1 MKKIKFLLA
10 AMMAIVS
17 VPRVW
22 AVDGDTFTAQTEDG
36 VTLTFKVISETL
48 KTCEVI
54 TCNDAQYT
62 GAVTVPATANGYAV
76 MEIGFGAFMDSKASS
91 ITLPN
96 SIVALGSST
105 FWGCKNLQTIVVPA
119 SVTLIP
125 NEFAYGCQHLSSVT
139 IPEGVTKI
147 DDSAFYGC
155 TSLTDIDIP
164 ASVTEIGQSAFN
176 GCTALDEIVLP
187 GVTTIGT
194 SAFYGCTALAG
205 IDFPNV
211 ETIGV
216 DAFMGC
222 TSITEIVLPASLT
235 AIGNH
240 AFYHTNSLQ
249 RVEVKRSVPISIDAG
264 CFENSSYAYPP
275 LLVVPYG
282 YKNDYAEATG
292 WKRFTTIDDG
302 STFKATVDGVEMTF
316 RMIGETACQVGDG
329 ENLAISTTY
338 SGAVRIPESVN
349 GIPVTKVANFAFS
362 GCAITELTLPNTLTE
377 LGENSVQRCQNLAK
391 VYALWT
397 TPPEIPSLAFS
408 ATYDYA
414 TLYVPY
420 ESLASYQAANGWKSF
435 HNIAPFSS
443 DPTIIIDVS
452 AGGSLYTFYK
462 VISESDK
469 TCQVGLG
476 EEGSTAIPTTYAGD
490 FTIPSSV
497 NGYTV
502 TKVGAYAFQRC
513 SGITAMILPE
523 GIKEIGDYA
532 FAYATAMTSVSLP
545 ESLEKIGTGTFKYS
559 GLTAVE
565 LPENSLN
572 LGPAAFMGCSQLAS
586 VKLPSQI
593 TVLPN
598 YLFENC
604 YRLESIVIPNNVNT
618 IGSSCFSNTALTS
631 VLLPESLNYIYS
643 NAFYCSNLK
652 TVVSPLSQLPTLSGN
667 PFGDFSSNAT
677 LYVPVGCK
685 NLYSASIYWG
695 QFHEIIDDDMVSMS
709 PENIVIHF
717 RVISED
723 DKTCEVYR
731 GENTAAIDGY
741 NNAHEGA
748 VFVQM
753 TVPASVQGYT
763 VTRIGQHA
771 FYGCTQVT
779 GINLPST
786 IKEIGY
792 QAFYRAGLRGGTF
805 VLPEGLNHLDD
816 HAFESS
822 NVDNV
827 ILPSTLTA
835 ISNYAFKG
843 DPFNTF
849 IIPNTV
855 ESIGTQAFNQ
865 QGITGVTVVT
875 VFRSTPLPID
885 ADCFTP
891 NSHSTLYVPAGS
903 KAAYEQATGW
913 NKFSNIVE
921 LDMGGSTGVKGD
933 VNGDGSVTIS
943 DVTKVVSIILGS
955 PSSATE

>member
-1 MKKIKFLLA
+1 MKTMKKIKFLLA

-76 MEIGFGAFMDSKASS
+76 TKIGNHAFIETNVGS

-96 SIVALGSST
+96 SIVAIGTGAFSYT
-105 FWGCKNLQTIVVPA
+105 HNLQTMTIPSGVTDFGEGETFIYSESLQSVVVSEGVTTIPDDFVNQCRA
-119 SVTLIP
+119 LTSV
-125 NEFAYGCQHLSSVT
+125 S
-139 IPEGVTKI
+139 IPEGVTSI
-147 DDSAFYGC
+147 GVTAFG
-155 TSLTDIDIP
+155 
-164 ASVTEIGQSAFN
+164 
-176 GCTALDEIVLP
+176 GCTALTEVVIPSTVTNIDEN
-187 GVTTIGT
+187 
-194 SAFYGCTALAG
+194 AFVQTG
-205 IDFPNV
+205 
-211 ETIGV
+211 
-216 DAFMGC
+216 
-222 TSITEIVLPASLT
+222 
-235 AIGNH
+235 
-240 AFYHTNSLQ
+240 LQ
-249 RVEVKRSVPISIDAG
+249 RIEVKNPTPIEINAD
-264 CFENSSYAYPP
+264 CFTPRYAYAT
-275 LLVVPYG
+275 LVVPFG
-282 YKNDYAEATG
+282 SMVDYQGAAV
-292 WKRFTTIDDG
+292 WSNFNQMDDH
-302 STFKATVDGVEMTF
+302 SVFKANTAEGVEVTYKMLS
-316 RMIGETACQVGDG
+316 ETACQVGDG
-329 ENLAISTTY
+329 TNRAISTSY
-338 SGAVRIPESVN
+338 SGAVTIPESVN
-349 GIPVTKVANFAFS
+349 GITVIAIGDYAFRACSLTEISLPATLNSIGNNSVASCSNLTKVIANMTDPFDIDDTSFS
-362 GCAITELTLPNTLTE
+362 L
-377 LGENSVQRCQNLAK
+377 
-391 VYALWT
+391 
-397 TPPEIPSLAFS
+397 SLQA
-408 ATYDYA
+408 D
-414 TLYVPY
+414 LYVEY
-420 ESLASYQAANGWKSF
+420 ASLDAYKAHIQWKKF
-435 HNIAPFSS
+435 HRIIPFSN
-443 DPTIIIDVS
+443 DPTIIIDVN
-452 AGGSLYTFYK
+452 ADGSLYTFYK

-502 TKVGAYAFQRC
+502 TKVGAYAFQGC

-532 FAYATAMTSVSLP
+532 FAYATAMASVSLP

-604 YRLESIVIPNNVNT
+604 NRLGFIVIPNNVNT

-677 LYVPVGCK
+677 LYVPVGSK

-748 VFVQM
+748 VFVQV

>member
-22 AVDGDTFTAQTEDG
+22 ADGGDTFTAQTAEG
-36 VTLTFKVISETL
+36 VTMTFKVISETL
-48 KTCEVI
+48 QTCEVSTNCI
-54 TCNDAQYT
+54 DATYT

-76 MEIGFGAFMDSKASS
+76 TKIGDYAFIESNVGS

-96 SIVALGSST
+96 SITAIGNGAFSYT
-105 FWGCKNLQTIVVPA
+105 HNLQTMTIPSGVTDFGEGETFIYSESLQSVVVSEGVTTIPDDFVNQCRA
-119 SVTLIP
+119 LTSV
-125 NEFAYGCQHLSSVT
+125 S
-139 IPEGVTKI
+139 IPEGVTSI
-147 DDSAFYGC
+147 GVTAFG
-155 TSLTDIDIP
+155 
-164 ASVTEIGQSAFN
+164 
-176 GCTALDEIVLP
+176 GCTALTEVVIP
-187 GVTTIGT
+187 STVTNIGEN
-194 SAFYGCTALAG
+194 AFVQTG
-205 IDFPNV
+205 
-211 ETIGV
+211 
-216 DAFMGC
+216 
-222 TSITEIVLPASLT
+222 
-235 AIGNH
+235 
-240 AFYHTNSLQ
+240 LQ
-249 RVEVKRSVPISIDAG
+249 RIEVKNPTPIEINAD
-264 CFENSSYAYPP
+264 CFTPRYAYAT
-275 LLVVPYG
+275 LVVPFG
-282 YKNDYAEATG
+282 SMVDYQGAAV
-292 WKRFTTIDDG
+292 WSNFNQMDDH
-302 STFKATVDGVEMTF
+302 SVFKANTAEGVEVTYKMLS
-316 RMIGETACQVGDG
+316 ETACQVGDG
-329 ENLAISTTY
+329 TNRAISTSY
-338 SGAVRIPESVN
+338 SGAVTIPESVN
-349 GIPVTKVANFAFS
+349 GITVIAIGDYAFRACSLTEISLPATLNSIGNNSVASCSNLTKVIANMTDPFDIDDTSFS
-362 GCAITELTLPNTLTE
+362 L
-377 LGENSVQRCQNLAK
+377 
-391 VYALWT
+391 
-397 TPPEIPSLAFS
+397 SLQA
-408 ATYDYA
+408 D
-414 TLYVPY
+414 LYVEY
-420 ESLASYQAANGWKSF
+420 ASLDAYKAHIQWKKF
-435 HNIAPFSS
+435 HRIIPFSS
-443 DPTIIIDVS
+443 DPTIIIDVN
-452 AGGSLYTFYK
+452 ADGSLYTFYK
-462 VISESDK
+462 VISEADK
-469 TCQVGLG
+469 TCQVGIG
-476 EEGSTAIPTTYAGD
+476 QEGSTAIPTTYAGD

-502 TKVGAYAFQRC
+502 TKVGAYAFKGC
-513 SGITAMILPE
+513 SGITAVILPE
-523 GIKEIGDYA
+523 GIKEIGNYA
-532 FAYATAMTSVSLP
+532 FANATAMTSVSLP
-545 ESLEKIGTGTFKYS
+545 ESLEIIGTGAFRYS

-565 LPENSLN
+565 LPENTLN
-572 LGPAAFMGCSQLAS
+572 LGSSAFMGCAQLTS

-618 IGSSCFSNTALTS
+618 IGSSCFRNTALTS
-631 VLLPESLNYIYS
+631 VLLPESLGS
-643 NAFYCSNLK
+643 LGRSSFECANLT
-652 TVVSPLSQLPTLSGN
+652 TVVSPLKQPISIYDDT
-667 PFGDFSSNAT
+667 FSNRTNAT
-677 LYVPVGCK
+677 LYVPVGWK
-685 NLYSASIYWG
+685 NNYNVALYWKEFDKIV
-695 QFHEIIDDDMVSMS
+695 DDDMVSMS

-717 RVISED
+717 RVISEE

-748 VFVQM
+748 VYVQV
-753 TVPASVQGYT
+753 TVPATVQGYT

-771 FYGCTQVT
+771 FYYCTQVT

-792 QAFYRAGLRGGTF
+792 RAFYRAGLRGGVF

-816 HAFESS
+816 NAFESS

-865 QGITGVTVVT
+865 QGITGVSVVT

-913 NKFSNIVE
+913 NKFLNIAE

-933 VNGDGSVTIS
+933 VNGDGFVTIS
-943 DVTKVVSIILGS
+943 DVTKLVNIILGS

>member
-1 MKKIKFLLA
+1 MKELRLLLA
-10 AMMAIVS
+10 TLLAIALA
-17 VPRVW
+17 PRAW
-22 AVDGDTFTAQTEDG
+22 AADGEFTATTVEG
-36 VTLTFKVISETL
+36 VTMKFKVLSEAD
-48 KTCEVI
+48 KTCQVATGAISTE
-54 TCNDAQYT
+54 YT
-62 GAVTVPATANGYAV
+62 GAVTIPATVNGYTV
-76 MEIGFGAFMDSKASS
+76 TKIGAGAFMDSKASS

-96 SIVALGSST
+96 SIVALGSFS
-105 FWGCKNLQTIVVPA
+105 FHSCINLQSIAVPA
-119 SVTLIP
+119 GVTLIP
-125 NEFAYGCQHLSSVT
+125 DEFAYGCQHLSSVT

-147 DDSAFYGC
+147 DDSAFY
-155 TSLTDIDIP
+155 
-164 ASVTEIGQSAFN
+164 

-249 RVEVKRSVPISIDAG
+249 RVEVKRSVPISIDAE

-302 STFKATVDGVEMTF
+302 SVFKATVDGVEMTF
-316 RMIGETACQVGDG
+316 RMIGENTCQVGDG
-329 ENLAISTTY
+329 ENPAISTTY

-397 TPPEIPSLAFS
+397 TPPEIPPLAFS

-420 ESLASYQAANGWKSF
+420 ESLASYQAANDWKFF

-452 AGGSLYTFYK
+452 AGGSMYTVYK

-476 EEGSTAIPTTYAGD
+476 QEGSTAIPTTYAGD

-502 TKVGAYAFQRC
+502 TKVGAYAFQGC

-532 FAYATAMTSVSLP
+532 FANATAMTSVSLP
-545 ESLEKIGTGTFKYS
+545 ESLEKIGSGTFKYS

-572 LGPAAFMGCSQLAS
+572 LGSAAFMGCSQLAS

-604 YRLESIVIPNNVNT
+604 YRLGSIVIPNNVNT
-618 IGSSCFSNTALTS
+618 IGSSCFRNTALTS

-677 LYVPVGCK
+677 LYVPVGSK

-748 VFVQM
+748 VFVQV

-792 QAFYRAGLRGGTF
+792 QAFYGAGLRGGTF

-943 DVTKVVSIILGS
+943 DVTKLVNIILGS

>member
-1 MKKIKFLLA
+1 MKKLRLLLA
-10 AMMAIVS
+10 TLLAIALA
-17 VPRVW
+17 PRAW
-22 AVDGDTFTAQTEDG
+22 AADGEQLTATTFEG
-36 VTLTFKVISETL
+36 VTMEFKVLSEAD
-48 KTCEVI
+48 KTCQVATGAISTE
-54 TCNDAQYT
+54 YT
-62 GAVTVPATANGYAV
+62 GAVTIPATVNGYTV
-76 MEIGFGAFMDSKASS
+76 TKIGAGAFMDSKASS

-96 SIVALGSST
+96 SIVALGSFS
-105 FWGCKNLQTIVVPA
+105 FHGCINLQTIVVPA

-125 NEFAYGCQHLSSVT
+125 DEFAYGCQHLSSVT
-139 IPEGVTKI
+139 IPEG
-147 DDSAFYGC
+147 
-155 TSLTDIDIP
+155 
-164 ASVTEIGQSAFN
+164 VTEIGQSAFN

-282 YKNDYAEATG
+282 FKNDYREATG

-302 STFKATVDGVEMTF
+302 SVFKATVDGVEMTF

-420 ESLASYQAANGWKSF
+420 ESLASYQAANDWKFF

-443 DPTIIIDVS
+443 DPTIIIDVN
-452 AGGSLYTFYK
+452 ADGSLYTFYK

-476 EEGSTAIPTTYAGD
+476 EEGSTAIATTYAGD

-502 TKVGAYAFQRC
+502 TKVGAYAFQGC

-618 IGSSCFSNTALTS
+618 IGSSCFRNTALTS
-631 VLLPESLNYIYS
+631 VLLPESLGS
-643 NAFYCSNLK
+643 LGSSSFECANLT
-652 TVVSPLSQLPTLSGN
+652 TVVSPLKQPISIYDDT
-667 PFGDFSSNAT
+667 FSNRTNAT
-677 LYVPVGCK
+677 LYVPMDWK
-685 NLYSASIYWG
+685 SNYYSVNYWKDFG
-695 QFHEIIDDDMVSMS
+695 TIIDDDMVSMS

-717 RVISED
+717 HVISED

-741 NNAHEGA
+741 NNAQEGA
-748 VFVQM
+748 VYVQV

>member
-1 MKKIKFLLA
+1 MKTMKKIKFLLA

-48 KTCEVI
+48 KTCEVSSNCI
-54 TCNDAQYT
+54 DATYT

-76 MEIGFGAFMDSKASS
+76 TKIGDYAFIESNVGS

-96 SIVALGSST
+96 SITAIGNGAFSYT
-105 FWGCKNLQTIVVPA
+105 HNLQTMTIPSGVTDFGEGETFIYSESLQSVVVSEGVTTIPDDFVNQCRA
-119 SVTLIP
+119 LTSV
-125 NEFAYGCQHLSSVT
+125 S
-139 IPEGVTKI
+139 IPEGVTSI
-147 DDSAFYGC
+147 GVTAFG
-155 TSLTDIDIP
+155 
-164 ASVTEIGQSAFN
+164 
-176 GCTALDEIVLP
+176 GCTALTEVVIPSTVTNIDEN
-187 GVTTIGT
+187 
-194 SAFYGCTALAG
+194 AFVQTG
-205 IDFPNV
+205 
-211 ETIGV
+211 
-216 DAFMGC
+216 
-222 TSITEIVLPASLT
+222 
-235 AIGNH
+235 
-240 AFYHTNSLQ
+240 LQ
-249 RVEVKRSVPISIDAG
+249 RIEVKNPTPIEINAD
-264 CFENSSYAYPP
+264 CFTPRYAYAT
-275 LLVVPYG
+275 LVVPFG
-282 YKNDYAEATG
+282 SMVDYQGAAV
-292 WKRFTTIDDG
+292 WSNFNQMDDH
-302 STFKATVDGVEMTF
+302 SVFKANTAEGVEVTYKMLS
-316 RMIGETACQVGDG
+316 ETACQVGDG
-329 ENLAISTTY
+329 TNRAISTSY
-338 SGAVRIPESVN
+338 SGAVTIPESVN
-349 GIPVTKVANFAFS
+349 GITVIAIGDYAFRACSLTEISLPATLNSIGNNSVASCSNLTKVIANMTDPFDIDDTSFS
-362 GCAITELTLPNTLTE
+362 L
-377 LGENSVQRCQNLAK
+377 
-391 VYALWT
+391 
-397 TPPEIPSLAFS
+397 SLQA
-408 ATYDYA
+408 D
-414 TLYVPY
+414 LYVEY
-420 ESLASYQAANGWKSF
+420 ASLDAYKAHIQWKKF
-435 HNIAPFSS
+435 HRIIPFSN
-443 DPTIIIDVS
+443 DPTIIIDVN
-452 AGGSLYTFYK
+452 ADGSLYTFYK

-502 TKVGAYAFQRC
+502 TKVGAYAFQGC

-532 FAYATAMTSVSLP
+532 FANATAMTSVSLP

-677 LYVPVGCK
+677 LYVPVGSK

-748 VFVQM
+748 VFVQV

>member
-36 VTLTFKVISETL
+36 VTLTFKVISEAL
-48 KTCEVI
+48 KTCEVSSNCI
-54 TCNDAQYT
+54 DATYT

-76 MEIGFGAFMDSKASS
+76 KKIGDYAFFESNVGS

-96 SIVALGSST
+96 SITAIGNGAFSYT
-105 FWGCKNLQTIVVPA
+105 HNLQTMTIPSGVTDFGEGETFIYSESLQSVVVSEGVTTIPDDFVNQCRA
-119 SVTLIP
+119 LTSV
-125 NEFAYGCQHLSSVT
+125 S
-139 IPEGVTKI
+139 IPEGVTSI
-147 DDSAFYGC
+147 GVTAFG
-155 TSLTDIDIP
+155 
-164 ASVTEIGQSAFN
+164 
-176 GCTALDEIVLP
+176 GCTALTEVVIPSTVTNIDEN
-187 GVTTIGT
+187 
-194 SAFYGCTALAG
+194 AFVQTG
-205 IDFPNV
+205 
-211 ETIGV
+211 
-216 DAFMGC
+216 
-222 TSITEIVLPASLT
+222 
-235 AIGNH
+235 
-240 AFYHTNSLQ
+240 LQ
-249 RVEVKRSVPISIDAG
+249 RIEVKNPTPIEINAD
-264 CFENSSYAYPP
+264 CFTPRYAYAT
-275 LLVVPYG
+275 LVVPFG
-282 YKNDYAEATG
+282 SMVDYQGAAV
-292 WKRFTTIDDG
+292 WSNFNQMDDH
-302 STFKATVDGVEMTF
+302 SVFKANTAEGVEVTYKMLS
-316 RMIGETACQVGDG
+316 ETACQVGDG
-329 ENLAISTTY
+329 TNRAISTSY
-338 SGAVRIPESVN
+338 SGAVTIPESVN
-349 GIPVTKVANFAFS
+349 GITVIAIGDYAFRACSLTEISLPATLNSIGNNSVASCSNLTKVIANMTDPFDIDDTSFS
-362 GCAITELTLPNTLTE
+362 L
-377 LGENSVQRCQNLAK
+377 
-391 VYALWT
+391 
-397 TPPEIPSLAFS
+397 SLQA
-408 ATYDYA
+408 D
-414 TLYVPY
+414 LYVEY
-420 ESLASYQAANGWKSF
+420 ASLDAYKAHIQWKKF
-435 HNIAPFSS
+435 HRIIPFSS
-443 DPTIIIDVS
+443 DPTIIIDVN
-452 AGGSLYTFYK
+452 ADGSLYTFYK
-462 VISESDK
+462 VISEADK
-469 TCQVGLG
+469 TCQVGIG
-476 EEGSTAIPTTYAGD
+476 QEGSTAIPTTYAGD

-502 TKVGAYAFQRC
+502 TKVGAYAFKGC

-523 GIKEIGDYA
+523 GIKEIGNYA
-532 FAYATAMTSVSLP
+532 FANTTAMTSVSLP
-545 ESLEKIGTGTFKYS
+545 ESLEIIGTGAFGYS

-565 LPENSLN
+565 LPENTLN
-572 LGPAAFMGCSQLAS
+572 LGSSAFMGCAQLTS

-618 IGSSCFSNTALTS
+618 IGSSCFRNTALTS
-631 VLLPESLNYIYS
+631 VLLPESLGS
-643 NAFYCSNLK
+643 LGRSSFECANLT
-652 TVVSPLSQLPTLSGN
+652 TVVSPLKQPISIYDDT
-667 PFGDFSSNAT
+667 FSNRTNAT
-677 LYVPVGCK
+677 LYVPVGWK
-685 NLYSASIYWG
+685 NNYNLGLFWKEFG
-695 QFHEIIDDDMVSMS
+695 TIIDDDMVSMS

-748 VFVQM
+748 VYVQV

-792 QAFYRAGLRGGTF
+792 QAFYGAGLRGGTF

-903 KAAYEQATGW
+903 KAAYKQATGW
-913 NKFSNIVE
+913 NKFLNIAE

-933 VNGDGSVTIS
+933 VNGDGFVTIS
-943 DVTKVVSIILGS
+943 DVTKLVNIILGS

>member
-1 MKKIKFLLA
+1 MKKLRLLLA
-10 AMMAIVS
+10 TLLAIALA
-17 VPRVW
+17 PRAW
-22 AVDGDTFTAQTEDG
+22 AADGEFTATTFEG
-36 VTLTFKVISETL
+36 VTMEFKVLSEAD
-48 KTCEVI
+48 KTCQVATGAISTE
-54 TCNDAQYT
+54 YT
-62 GAVTVPATANGYAV
+62 GAVTIPATVNGYTV
-76 MEIGFGAFMDSKASS
+76 TKIGAGAFMDSKASS

-96 SIVALGSST
+96 TIVALGSFS
-105 FWGCKNLQTIVVPA
+105 FHSCINLQSIAVPA
-119 SVTLIP
+119 GVTLIP
-125 NEFAYGCQHLSSVT
+125 DEFAYGCQHLSSVT

-164 ASVTEIGQSAFN
+164 ASVTEIGKLAFY
-176 GCTALDEIVLP
+176 GCTSLAGIALP
-187 GVTTIGT
+187 GVTTIGET
-194 SAFYGCTALAG
+194 AFWNCTALTE
-205 IDFPNV
+205 IDFPSV

-216 DAFMGC
+216 EAFRGC
-222 TSITEIVLPASLT
+222 TSLADVVLPASIT

-249 RVEVKRSVPISIDAG
+249 RVEVKRSVPISIDAE

-282 YKNDYAEATG
+282 SKNDYREATG

-377 LGENSVQRCQNLAK
+377 LGEYSVQRCQNLAK

-420 ESLASYQAANGWKSF
+420 ESLASYQAANDWKLF

-443 DPTIIIDVS
+443 DPTIIIDVN
-452 AGGSLYTFYK
+452 ADGSLYTFYK

-502 TKVGAYAFQRC
+502 TKVGAYAFQGC

-532 FAYATAMTSVSLP
+532 FANATAMTSVSLP

-572 LGPAAFMGCSQLAS
+572 LGPAAFMGCPQLAS

-677 LYVPVGCK
+677 LYVPVGSK

-748 VFVQM
+748 VFVQV

-792 QAFYRAGLRGGTF
+792 QAFYGAGLRGGTF

>member
-36 VTLTFKVISETL
+36 VTLTFQVISETL

-76 MEIGFGAFMDSKASS
+76 TKIGNHAFIETNVGS

-96 SIVALGSST
+96 SIVAIGTGAFSYT
-105 FWGCKNLQTIVVPA
+105 NNLQTMTIPSGVTDFGEGETFFYSESLQSVVVSEGVTTIPDA
-119 SVTLIP
+119 FVSQCRALTSV
-125 NEFAYGCQHLSSVT
+125 S
-139 IPEGVTKI
+139 IPEGVTSI
-147 DDSAFYGC
+147 GVTAFG
-155 TSLTDIDIP
+155 
-164 ASVTEIGQSAFN
+164 
-176 GCTALDEIVLP
+176 GCTALTEVVIPSTVTNIDEN
-187 GVTTIGT
+187 
-194 SAFYGCTALAG
+194 AFVQTG
-205 IDFPNV
+205 
-211 ETIGV
+211 
-216 DAFMGC
+216 
-222 TSITEIVLPASLT
+222 
-235 AIGNH
+235 
-240 AFYHTNSLQ
+240 LQ
-249 RVEVKRSVPISIDAG
+249 RIEVKNPTPIEINAD
-264 CFENSSYAYPP
+264 CFTPRYAYAT
-275 LLVVPYG
+275 LVVPFG
-282 YKNDYAEATG
+282 SMVDYQGAAV
-292 WKRFTTIDDG
+292 WSNFNQMDDH
-302 STFKATVDGVEMTF
+302 SVFKANTAEGVEVTYKMLS
-316 RMIGETACQVGDG
+316 ETACQVGDG
-329 ENLAISTTY
+329 TNRAISTSY
-338 SGAVRIPESVN
+338 SGAVTIPESVN
-349 GIPVTKVANFAFS
+349 GITVIAIGDYAFRACSLTEISLPATLNSIGNNSVASCSNLTKVIANMTDPFDIDDTSFS
-362 GCAITELTLPNTLTE
+362 L
-377 LGENSVQRCQNLAK
+377 
-391 VYALWT
+391 
-397 TPPEIPSLAFS
+397 SLQA
-408 ATYDYA
+408 D
-414 TLYVPY
+414 LYVEY
-420 ESLASYQAANGWKSF
+420 ASLDAYKAHVQWKKF
-435 HNIAPFSS
+435 HRIIPFSS
-443 DPTIIIDVS
+443 DPTIIIDVN
-452 AGGSLYTFYK
+452 ADGSLYTFYK
-462 VISESDK
+462 VISEADK
-469 TCQVGLG
+469 TCQVGIG
-476 EEGSTAIPTTYAGD
+476 QEGSTAIPMTYAGD

-502 TKVGAYAFQRC
+502 TKVGAYAFQGC

-604 YRLESIVIPNNVNT
+604 NRLGFIVIPNNVNT

-677 LYVPVGCK
+677 LYVPVGSK

-748 VFVQM
+748 VYVQV

-816 HAFESS
+816 NAFESS

-943 DVTKVVSIILGS
+943 DMTKLVNIILGS

>member
-22 AVDGDTFTAQTEDG
+22 ADGGDTFTAQTAEG
-36 VTLTFKVISETL
+36 VTMTFKVISEAL
-48 KTCEVI
+48 KTCEVSSNCI
-54 TCNDAQYT
+54 DATYT

-76 MEIGFGAFMDSKASS
+76 KKIGDYAFIESNVGS

-96 SIVALGSST
+96 SITAIGKGAFSYT
-105 FWGCKNLQTIVVPA
+105 YNLQTMTIPSGVTDFGEGETFINSKSLQSVVVSEGVTTIPDDFVNQCRA
-119 SVTLIP
+119 LTSV
-125 NEFAYGCQHLSSVT
+125 S
-139 IPEGVTKI
+139 IPEGVTSI
-147 DDSAFYGC
+147 GVTAFG
-155 TSLTDIDIP
+155 
-164 ASVTEIGQSAFN
+164 
-176 GCTALDEIVLP
+176 GCTALTEVVIP
-187 GVTTIGT
+187 STVTNIGEN
-194 SAFYGCTALAG
+194 AFVQTG
-205 IDFPNV
+205 
-211 ETIGV
+211 
-216 DAFMGC
+216 
-222 TSITEIVLPASLT
+222 
-235 AIGNH
+235 
-240 AFYHTNSLQ
+240 LQ
-249 RVEVKRSVPISIDAG
+249 RIEVKNPTPIEINAD
-264 CFENSSYAYPP
+264 CFTPRYAYAT
-275 LLVVPYG
+275 LVVPFG
-282 YKNDYAEATG
+282 SMVDYQGAAV
-292 WKRFTTIDDG
+292 WSNFNQMDDH
-302 STFKATVDGVEMTF
+302 SVFKANTAEGVEVTYKMLS
-316 RMIGETACQVGDG
+316 ETACQVGDG
-329 ENLAISTTY
+329 TNRAISTSY
-338 SGAVRIPESVN
+338 SGAVTIPESVN
-349 GIPVTKVANFAFS
+349 GITVIAIGDYAFRACSLTEISLPATLNSIGNNSVASCNNLTKVIANMTDPFDIDDTSFS
-362 GCAITELTLPNTLTE
+362 L
-377 LGENSVQRCQNLAK
+377 
-391 VYALWT
+391 
-397 TPPEIPSLAFS
+397 SLQA
-408 ATYDYA
+408 D
-414 TLYVPY
+414 LYVEY
-420 ESLASYQAANGWKSF
+420 ASLDAYKAHIQWKKF
-435 HNIAPFSS
+435 HRIIPFSS
-443 DPTIIIDVS
+443 DPTIIIDVN
-452 AGGSLYTFYK
+452 ADGSLYTFYK
-462 VISESDK
+462 VISEADK
-469 TCQVGLG
+469 TCQVGIG
-476 EEGSTAIPTTYAGD
+476 QEGSTAIPTTYAGD

-502 TKVGAYAFQRC
+502 TKVGAYAFKGC
-513 SGITAMILPE
+513 SGITAVILPE
-523 GIKEIGDYA
+523 GIKEIGNYA
-532 FAYATAMTSVSLP
+532 FANTTAMTSVSLP
-545 ESLEKIGTGTFKYS
+545 ESLETIGSGTFRYS

-572 LGPAAFMGCSQLAS
+572 LGSAAFMGCSQLAS

-618 IGSSCFSNTALTS
+618 IGSSCFRNTALTS
-631 VLLPESLNYIYS
+631 VLLPESLGS
-643 NAFYCSNLK
+643 LGRSSFECANLT
-652 TVVSPLSQLPTLSGN
+652 TVVSPLKQPISIYDDT
-667 PFGDFSSNAT
+667 FSNRTNAT
-677 LYVPVGCK
+677 LYVPVGWK
-685 NLYSASIYWG
+685 NNYNVALYWKEFDKIV
-695 QFHEIIDDDMVSMS
+695 DDDMVSMS

-717 RVISED
+717 RVISEE

-748 VFVQM
+748 VYVQV
-753 TVPASVQGYT
+753 TVPATVQGYT

-771 FYGCTQVT
+771 FYYCTQVT

-792 QAFYRAGLRGGTF
+792 RAFYRAGLRGGVF

-816 HAFESS
+816 NAFESS

-865 QGITGVTVVT
+865 QGITGVSVVT

-913 NKFSNIVE
+913 NKFLNIAE

-933 VNGDGSVTIS
+933 VNGDGFVTIS
-943 DVTKVVSIILGS
+943 DVTKLVNIILGS

>member
-22 AVDGDTFTAQTEDG
+22 AVDGDRFTAQTEDG

-48 KTCEVI
+48 QTCEVSTNCI
-54 TCNDAQYT
+54 DATYT

-76 MEIGFGAFMDSKASS
+76 TKIGNYAFIETNVGS

-96 SIVALGSST
+96 SIVAIGKGAFSYT
-105 FWGCKNLQTIVVPA
+105 HNLQTMTIPSGVTDFGEGETFIYSESLQSVVVSEGVTTIPDDFVNQCRA
-119 SVTLIP
+119 LTSV
-125 NEFAYGCQHLSSVT
+125 S
-139 IPEGVTKI
+139 IPEGVTSI
-147 DDSAFYGC
+147 GVTAFG
-155 TSLTDIDIP
+155 
-164 ASVTEIGQSAFN
+164 
-176 GCTALDEIVLP
+176 GCTALTEVVIP
-187 GVTTIGT
+187 STVTNIGEN
-194 SAFYGCTALAG
+194 AFVQTG
-205 IDFPNV
+205 
-211 ETIGV
+211 
-216 DAFMGC
+216 
-222 TSITEIVLPASLT
+222 
-235 AIGNH
+235 
-240 AFYHTNSLQ
+240 LQ
-249 RVEVKRSVPISIDAG
+249 RIEVKNPTPIEINAD
-264 CFENSSYAYPP
+264 CFTPRYAYAT
-275 LLVVPYG
+275 LVVPFG
-282 YKNDYAEATG
+282 SMVDYQGAAV
-292 WKRFTTIDDG
+292 WSNFNQMDDH
-302 STFKATVDGVEMTF
+302 SVFKANTAEGVEVTYKMLS
-316 RMIGETACQVGDG
+316 ETACQVGDG
-329 ENLAISTTY
+329 TNRAISTSY
-338 SGAVRIPESVN
+338 SGAVTIPESVN
-349 GIPVTKVANFAFS
+349 GITVIAIGDYAFRACSLTEISLPATLNSIGNNSVASCSNLTKVIANMTDPFDIDDTSFS
-362 GCAITELTLPNTLTE
+362 L
-377 LGENSVQRCQNLAK
+377 
-391 VYALWT
+391 
-397 TPPEIPSLAFS
+397 SLQA
-408 ATYDYA
+408 D
-414 TLYVPY
+414 LYVEY
-420 ESLASYQAANGWKSF
+420 ASLDAYKAHIQWKKF
-435 HNIAPFSS
+435 HRIIPFSS
-443 DPTIIIDVS
+443 DPTIIIDVN
-452 AGGSLYTFYK
+452 ADGSLYTFYK

-476 EEGSTAIPTTYAGD
+476 QEGSTAIPTTYAGD

-502 TKVGAYAFQRC
+502 TKVGAYAFKGC

-532 FAYATAMTSVSLP
+532 FANATAMTSISLP
-545 ESLEKIGTGTFKYS
+545 ESLEIIGTGAFRYS

-572 LGPAAFMGCSQLAS
+572 LGSAAFMGCSQLAS

-618 IGSSCFSNTALTS
+618 IGSSCFCNTALTS
-631 VLLPESLNYIYS
+631 VLLPESLGS
-643 NAFYCSNLK
+643 LGRSSFDCANLT
-652 TVVSPLSQLPTLSGN
+652 TVVSPLKQPISIYDDT
-667 PFGDFSSNAT
+667 FSNRTNAT
-677 LYVPVGCK
+677 LYVPVGWK
-685 NLYSASIYWG
+685 NNYNVALYWKEFDKIV
-695 QFHEIIDDDMVSMS
+695 DDDMVSMS

-717 RVISED
+717 RVISEE

-741 NNAHEGA
+741 NTAHEGA
-748 VFVQM
+748 VYVQV

-771 FYGCTQVT
+771 FYGCTQMT

-792 QAFYRAGLRGGTF
+792 QAFYGAGLRGGTF

-943 DVTKVVSIILGS
+943 DVTKVVSIILDS

>member
-1 MKKIKFLLA
+1 MKTMKKIKFLLA

-76 MEIGFGAFMDSKASS
+76 TKIGNHAFIETNVGS

-96 SIVALGSST
+96 SITAIGNGAFSYT
-105 FWGCKNLQTIVVPA
+105 HNLQTMTIPSGVTDFGEGETFIYSESLQSVVVSEGVTTIPDDFVNQCRA
-119 SVTLIP
+119 LTSV
-125 NEFAYGCQHLSSVT
+125 S
-139 IPEGVTKI
+139 IPEGVTSI
-147 DDSAFYGC
+147 GVTAFG
-155 TSLTDIDIP
+155 
-164 ASVTEIGQSAFN
+164 
-176 GCTALDEIVLP
+176 GCTALTEVVIPSTVTNIDEN
-187 GVTTIGT
+187 
-194 SAFYGCTALAG
+194 AFVQTG
-205 IDFPNV
+205 
-211 ETIGV
+211 
-216 DAFMGC
+216 
-222 TSITEIVLPASLT
+222 
-235 AIGNH
+235 
-240 AFYHTNSLQ
+240 LQ
-249 RVEVKRSVPISIDAG
+249 RIEVKNPTPIEINAD
-264 CFENSSYAYPP
+264 CFTPRYAYAT
-275 LLVVPYG
+275 LVVPFG
-282 YKNDYAEATG
+282 SMVDYQGAAV
-292 WKRFTTIDDG
+292 WSNFNQMDDH
-302 STFKATVDGVEMTF
+302 SVFKANTAEGVEVTYKMLS
-316 RMIGETACQVGDG
+316 ETACQVGDG
-329 ENLAISTTY
+329 TNRAISTSY
-338 SGAVRIPESVN
+338 SGAVTIPESVN
-349 GIPVTKVANFAFS
+349 GITVIAIGDYAFRACSLTEISLPATLNSIGNNSVASCSNLTKVIANMTDPFDIDDTSFS
-362 GCAITELTLPNTLTE
+362 L
-377 LGENSVQRCQNLAK
+377 
-391 VYALWT
+391 
-397 TPPEIPSLAFS
+397 SLQA
-408 ATYDYA
+408 D
-414 TLYVPY
+414 LYVEY
-420 ESLASYQAANGWKSF
+420 ASLDAYKAHIQWKKF
-435 HNIAPFSS
+435 HRIIPFSN
-443 DPTIIIDVS
+443 DPTIIIDVN
-452 AGGSLYTFYK
+452 ADGSLYTFYK

-502 TKVGAYAFQRC
+502 TKVGAYAFQGC

-652 TVVSPLSQLPTLSGN
+652 TVVSPLSQLPTLNGN

-677 LYVPVGCK
+677 LYVPVGSK

-748 VFVQM
+748 VFVQV

>member
-10 AMMAIVS
+10 AMMAVVS

-22 AVDGDTFTAQTEDG
+22 ADGGDTFTAQTAEG
-36 VTLTFKVISETL
+36 VTMTFKVISETL
-48 KTCEVI
+48 QTCEVSTNCI
-54 TCNDAQYT
+54 DATYT

-76 MEIGFGAFMDSKASS
+76 TKIGDYAFIESNVGS

-96 SIVALGSST
+96 SITAIGNGAFSYT
-105 FWGCKNLQTIVVPA
+105 HNLQTMTIPSGVTDFGEGETFIYSESLQSVVVSEGVTTIPDDFVNQCRA
-119 SVTLIP
+119 LTSV
-125 NEFAYGCQHLSSVT
+125 S
-139 IPEGVTKI
+139 IPEGVTSI
-147 DDSAFYGC
+147 GVTAFG
-155 TSLTDIDIP
+155 
-164 ASVTEIGQSAFN
+164 
-176 GCTALDEIVLP
+176 GCTALTEVVIP
-187 GVTTIGT
+187 STVTNIGEN
-194 SAFYGCTALAG
+194 AFVQTG
-205 IDFPNV
+205 
-211 ETIGV
+211 
-216 DAFMGC
+216 
-222 TSITEIVLPASLT
+222 
-235 AIGNH
+235 
-240 AFYHTNSLQ
+240 LQ
-249 RVEVKRSVPISIDAG
+249 RIEVKNPTPIEINAD
-264 CFENSSYAYPP
+264 CFTPRYAYAT
-275 LLVVPYG
+275 LVVPFG
-282 YKNDYAEATG
+282 SMVDYQGAAV
-292 WKRFTTIDDG
+292 WSNFNQMDDH
-302 STFKATVDGVEMTF
+302 SVFKANTAEGVEVTYKLLS
-316 RMIGETACQVGDG
+316 ETACQVGDG
-329 ENLAISTTY
+329 TNRAISTSY
-338 SGAVRIPESVN
+338 SGAVTIPESVN
-349 GIPVTKVANFAFS
+349 GITVIAIGDYAFRACSLTEISLPATLNSIGNNSVASCSNLTKVIANMTDPFDIDDTSFS
-362 GCAITELTLPNTLTE
+362 L
-377 LGENSVQRCQNLAK
+377 
-391 VYALWT
+391 
-397 TPPEIPSLAFS
+397 SLQA
-408 ATYDYA
+408 D
-414 TLYVPY
+414 LYVEY
-420 ESLASYQAANGWKSF
+420 ASLDAYKAHIQWKKF
-435 HNIAPFSS
+435 HRIIPFSS
-443 DPTIIIDVS
+443 DPTIIIDVN
-452 AGGSLYTFYK
+452 ADGSLYTFYK
-462 VISESDK
+462 VISEADK
-469 TCQVGLG
+469 TCQVGIG
-476 EEGSTAIPTTYAGD
+476 QEGSTAIPTTYAGD

-502 TKVGAYAFQRC
+502 TKVGAYAFKGC
-513 SGITAMILPE
+513 SGITAVILPE
-523 GIKEIGDYA
+523 GIKEIGNYA
-532 FAYATAMTSVSLP
+532 FANATAMTSVSLP
-545 ESLEKIGTGTFKYS
+545 ESLEIIGTGAFRYS

-565 LPENSLN
+565 LPENTLN
-572 LGPAAFMGCSQLAS
+572 LGSSAFMGCAQLAS

-618 IGSSCFSNTALTS
+618 IGSSCFRNTALTS
-631 VLLPESLNYIYS
+631 VLLPESLGS
-643 NAFYCSNLK
+643 LGRSSFECANLT
-652 TVVSPLSQLPTLSGN
+652 TVVSPLKQPISIYDDT
-667 PFGDFSSNAT
+667 FSNRTNAT
-677 LYVPVGCK
+677 LYVPVGWK
-685 NLYSASIYWG
+685 NNYNVALYWKEFDKIV
-695 QFHEIIDDDMVSMS
+695 DDDMVSMS

-717 RVISED
+717 RVISEE

-748 VFVQM
+748 VYVQV
-753 TVPASVQGYT
+753 TVPATVQGYT

-771 FYGCTQVT
+771 FYYCTQVT

-792 QAFYRAGLRGGTF
+792 RAFYRAGLRGGVF

-816 HAFESS
+816 NAFESS

-865 QGITGVTVVT
+865 QGITGVSVVT

-913 NKFSNIVE
+913 NKFLNIAE

-933 VNGDGSVTIS
+933 VNGDGFVTIS
-943 DVTKVVSIILGS
+943 DVTKLVNIILGS

>member
-1 MKKIKFLLA
+1 MKTMKKIKFLLA
-10 AMMAIVS
+10 AMMAIVF

-22 AVDGDTFTAQTEDG
+22 AVDGDTFTAQTEEG
-36 VTLTFKVISETL
+36 VTMTFKVISETL
-48 KTCEVI
+48 QTCEVSSNCI
-54 TCNDAQYT
+54 DATYT

-76 MEIGFGAFMDSKASS
+76 TKIGDYAFIESNVGS

-96 SIVALGSST
+96 SITAIGNGAFSYT
-105 FWGCKNLQTIVVPA
+105 HNLQTMTIPSGVTDFGEGETFFYSKSLQSVVVSEGVTTIPDA
-119 SVTLIP
+119 FVNQCRALTSV
-125 NEFAYGCQHLSSVT
+125 S
-139 IPEGVTKI
+139 IPEGVTSI
-147 DDSAFYGC
+147 GVTAFG
-155 TSLTDIDIP
+155 
-164 ASVTEIGQSAFN
+164 
-176 GCTALDEIVLP
+176 GCTALTEVVIP
-187 GVTTIGT
+187 STVTNIYEN
-194 SAFYGCTALAG
+194 AFVQTG
-205 IDFPNV
+205 
-211 ETIGV
+211 
-216 DAFMGC
+216 
-222 TSITEIVLPASLT
+222 
-235 AIGNH
+235 
-240 AFYHTNSLQ
+240 LQ
-249 RVEVKRSVPISIDAG
+249 RIEVKNPTPIKINAD
-264 CFENSSYAYPP
+264 CFTPRYAYAT
-275 LLVVPYG
+275 LVVPFG
-282 YKNDYAEATG
+282 SMVDYQGAAV
-292 WKRFTTIDDG
+292 WSNFNQMDDH
-302 STFKATVDGVEMTF
+302 SVFKANTAEGVEVTYKMLS
-316 RMIGETACQVGDG
+316 ETACQVGDG
-329 ENLAISTTY
+329 TNRAISTSY
-338 SGAVRIPESVN
+338 SGAVTIPESVN
-349 GIPVTKVANFAFS
+349 GITVIAIGDYAFRACSLTEISLPATLNSIGNNSVASCSNLTKVIANMTDPFDIDDTSFS
-362 GCAITELTLPNTLTE
+362 LSLQADLFVE
-377 LGENSVQRCQNLAK
+377 
-391 VYALWT
+391 YA
-397 TPPEIPSLAFS
+397 SLDAYK
-408 ATYDYA
+408 AHI
-414 TLYVPY
+414 
-420 ESLASYQAANGWKSF
+420 QWKKF
-435 HNIAPFSS
+435 HRIIPFSN
-443 DPTIIIDVS
+443 DPTIIIDVN
-452 AGGSLYTFYK
+452 ADGSLYTFYK

-502 TKVGAYAFQRC
+502 TKVGAYAFQGC

-532 FAYATAMTSVSLP
+532 FVNATAMTSVSLP
-545 ESLEKIGTGTFKYS
+545 ESLEKIGSGTFKYS

-572 LGPAAFMGCSQLAS
+572 LGSAAFMGCSQLAS

-604 YRLESIVIPNNVNT
+604 YRLGSIVIPNNVNT
-618 IGSSCFSNTALTS
+618 IGSSCFRNTALTS
-631 VLLPESLNYIYS
+631 VLLPESLGS
-643 NAFYCSNLK
+643 LGSSSFECANLT
-652 TVVSPLSQLPTLSGN
+652 TVVSPLKQPISIYDNT
-667 PFGDFSSNAT
+667 FSNRTNAT
-677 LYVPVGCK
+677 LYVPMGWKSNYNVA
-685 NLYSASIYWG
+685 LYWKEFGTIV
-695 QFHEIIDDDMVSMS
+695 DDDMVSMS

-741 NNAHEGA
+741 NNAQEGA
-748 VFVQM
+748 VFVQV

>member
-22 AVDGDTFTAQTEDG
+22 ADGGDTFTAQTAEG
-36 VTLTFKVISETL
+36 VTMTFKVISETL
-48 KTCEVI
+48 QTCEVSTNCI
-54 TCNDAQYT
+54 DATYT

-76 MEIGFGAFMDSKASS
+76 TKIGDYAFIESNVGS

-96 SIVALGSST
+96 SITAIGNGAFSYT
-105 FWGCKNLQTIVVPA
+105 HNLQTMTIPSGVTDFGEGETFIYSESLQSVVVSEGVTTIPDDFVNQCRA
-119 SVTLIP
+119 LTSV
-125 NEFAYGCQHLSSVT
+125 S
-139 IPEGVTKI
+139 IPEGVTSI
-147 DDSAFYGC
+147 GVTAFG
-155 TSLTDIDIP
+155 
-164 ASVTEIGQSAFN
+164 
-176 GCTALDEIVLP
+176 GCTALTEVVIPSTVTNIDEN
-187 GVTTIGT
+187 
-194 SAFYGCTALAG
+194 AFVQTG
-205 IDFPNV
+205 
-211 ETIGV
+211 
-216 DAFMGC
+216 
-222 TSITEIVLPASLT
+222 
-235 AIGNH
+235 
-240 AFYHTNSLQ
+240 LQ
-249 RVEVKRSVPISIDAG
+249 RIEVKNPTPIEINAD
-264 CFENSSYAYPP
+264 CFTPRYAYAT
-275 LLVVPYG
+275 LVVPFG
-282 YKNDYAEATG
+282 SMVDYQGAAV
-292 WKRFTTIDDG
+292 WSNFNQMDDH
-302 STFKATVDGVEMTF
+302 SVFKANTAEGVEVTYKMLS
-316 RMIGETACQVGDG
+316 ETACQVGDG
-329 ENLAISTTY
+329 TNRAISTSY
-338 SGAVRIPESVN
+338 SGAVTIPESVN
-349 GIPVTKVANFAFS
+349 GITVIAIGDYAFRACSLTEISLPATLNSIGNNSVASCSNLTKVIANMTDPFDIDDTSFS
-362 GCAITELTLPNTLTE
+362 L
-377 LGENSVQRCQNLAK
+377 
-391 VYALWT
+391 
-397 TPPEIPSLAFS
+397 SLQA
-408 ATYDYA
+408 D
-414 TLYVPY
+414 LYVEY
-420 ESLASYQAANGWKSF
+420 ASLDAYKAHIQWKKF
-435 HNIAPFSS
+435 HRIIPFSS
-443 DPTIIIDVS
+443 DPTIIIDVN
-452 AGGSLYTFYK
+452 ADGSLYTFYK
-462 VISESDK
+462 VISEADK
-469 TCQVGLG
+469 TCQVGIG
-476 EEGSTAIPTTYAGD
+476 QEGSTAIPTTYAGD

-502 TKVGAYAFQRC
+502 TKVGAYAFKGC
-513 SGITAMILPE
+513 SGITAVILPE
-523 GIKEIGDYA
+523 GIKEIGNYA
-532 FAYATAMTSVSLP
+532 FANTTAMTSVSLP
-545 ESLEKIGTGTFKYS
+545 ESLETIGSGTFSYS

-572 LGPAAFMGCSQLAS
+572 LGSAAFMGCSQLAS

-618 IGSSCFSNTALTS
+618 IGSSCFRNTALTS
-631 VLLPESLNYIYS
+631 VLLPESLGS
-643 NAFYCSNLK
+643 LGRSSFECANLT
-652 TVVSPLSQLPTLSGN
+652 TVVSPLKQPISIYDDT
-667 PFGDFSSNAT
+667 FSNRTNAT
-677 LYVPVGCK
+677 LYVPVGWK
-685 NLYSASIYWG
+685 NNYNVALYWKEFDKIV
-695 QFHEIIDDDMVSMS
+695 DDDMVSMS

-717 RVISED
+717 RVISEE

-748 VFVQM
+748 VYVQV
-753 TVPASVQGYT
+753 TVPATVQGYT

-771 FYGCTQVT
+771 FYYCTQVT

-792 QAFYRAGLRGGTF
+792 RAFYRAGLRGGVF

-816 HAFESS
+816 NAFESS

-865 QGITGVTVVT
+865 QGITGVSVVT

-913 NKFSNIVE
+913 NKFLNIAE

-933 VNGDGSVTIS
+933 VNGDGFVTIS
-943 DVTKVVSIILGS
+943 DVTKLVNIILGS